1 MEYER
6 DLKRRLRYNAR
17 NECLRNS
24 SSLHHKY
31 FDDSLPVVLHRA
43 VEPILIWITES
54 GPDNEFGAE
63 ILVQLL
69 TLSLA
74 QAKNAIV
81 QGYAENSFSLDELA
95 ILIFG
100 IMPCEPFRMS
110 PIYLI
115 NNALQ
120 HKEMEQMSP
129 FLKVI

>member
-6 DLKRRLRYNAR
+6 DLKRRLRYNTR
-17 NECLRNS
+17 NDFLHKS
-24 SSLHHKY
+24 FSLHHKH
-31 FDDSLPVVLHRA
+31 FDDSQAVVLHRA

-81 QGYAENSFSLDELA
+81 QGYAENSFTLDELA
-95 ILIFG
+95 ILIIG

-120 HKEMEQMSP
+120 HKEKEQTTP
-129 FLKVI
+129 FQKVI